1 MIIKENVMGKAYM
14 LSKDGELI
22 DVKYH
27 PYGYEGDIEENSSC
41 AYFIYKYANKSKVRD
56 SANVL
61 LFHYVVHCFNESE
74 EDIEDMWSGSIKS
87 NEFIKK
93 FTTIFKHIFIEFD
106 MYNTLAG
113 WSINISKQ
121 EVFNDL
127 MNIINSFKDTYTS
140 VPDMMNY
147 EVVDDNI
154 GAYLALNEDY
164 TRVRVGGRY
173 DNDMEDCVYFR
184 ISSIGYDW
192 GDDIMNAV
200 MNNFSN
206 VGYITIERDMEA
218 SKLNKS
224 THKIYKTKD
233 GQFINHMPIKDFI
246 YQEHIPL
253 VASFK
258 PEPNI
263 EYEVLPLIESGHNML
278 EMRKYLPKSVILA
291 EYKHLMRECS
301 NSLTTLKD

>member
-1 MIIKENVMGKAYM
+1 MIIEENVMGKAYM

-41 AYFIYKYANKSKVRD
+41 AYFIYKYANKSKVKDRVN
-56 SANVL
+56 AL
-61 LFHYVVHCFNESE
+61 LFHYIVYCFNESE
-74 EDIEDMWSGSIKS
+74 EDIWSIDPIELVDKTSLTKL
-87 NEFIKK
+87 FKR
-93 FTTIFKHIFIEFD
+93 IFVEFD

-127 MNIINSFKDTYTS
+127 LNIIDSFKDTYTS

-154 GAYLALNEDY
+154 EAYLALNEDY

-218 SKLNKS
+218 AKLNKS

-233 GQFINHMPIKDFI
+233 GELINHMPIKDFI

-258 PEPNI
+258 PEPNV

-278 EMRKYLPKSVILA
+278 EMRKYLPKSVVLA
-291 EYKHLMRECS
+291 EYKHLMIGCS
-301 NSLTTLKD
+301 NSLITLKD

>member
-1 MIIKENVMGKAYM
+1 MITINENVLGKAYM
-14 LSKDGELI
+14 LDKYDNLI
-22 DVKYH
+22 NVKYH

-41 AYFIYKYANKSKVRD
+41 AYFIYKYANKPKVRD
-56 SANVL
+56 RTNAL
-61 LFHYVVHCFNESE
+61 LFHYIVYCFNESE
-74 EDIEDMWSGSIKS
+74 EDIWSIDPIKLIDKTS
-87 NEFIKK
+87 LTKLFKR
-93 FTTIFKHIFIEFD
+93 IFVEFD

-127 MNIINSFKDTYTS
+127 LNIIDRFKDTYTS

-154 GAYLALNEDY
+154 EAYLALNEDY

-233 GQFINHMPIKDFI
+233 GELINHMPIKDFI

-258 PEPNI
+258 PKPNI
-263 EYEVLPLIESGHNML
+263 EYKVLPLIESGHNML
-278 EMRKYLPKSVILA
+278 EMRKYLPKSIILS
-291 EYKHLMRECS
+291 EYKHLMTEY
-301 NSLTTLKD
+301 NSSLITLKD

>member
-1 MIIKENVMGKAYM
+1 MITINENVLGKAYM
-14 LSKDGELI
+14 LDKYDNLI
-22 DVKYH
+22 NVKYH

-41 AYFIYKYANKSKVRD
+41 AYFIYKYANKPKVRD
-56 SANVL
+56 RTNAL
-61 LFHYVVHCFNESE
+61 LFQYIVYCFNESE
-74 EDIEDMWSGSIKS
+74 EDIWSIDPIKLVDKTS
-87 NEFIKK
+87 LTKLFKR
-93 FTTIFKHIFIEFD
+93 IFVEFD

-127 MNIINSFKDTYTS
+127 LNIIDRFKDTYTS

-154 GAYLALNEDY
+154 EAYLALNEDY

-233 GQFINHMPIKDFI
+233 GELINHMPIKDFI

-258 PEPNI
+258 PEPDI
-263 EYEVLPLIESGHNML
+263 EYKVLPLIESGHNML
-278 EMRKYLPKSVILA
+278 EMRKYLPKSIILS
-291 EYKHLMRECS
+291 EYKHLMVEYS
-301 NSLTTLKD
+301 SSLITLKD